1 MKNAASIYF
10 CRKKHNEA
18 ESVTC
23 CKLKVLISFK
33 LTVINYNQKVA
44 AQTKIF
50 GLPLNLVWQVELLNQ
65 GTYEEYHIKVDAF
78 SFKKL
83 FCFLLSLKWTLWFI
97 HAAWGCG
104 LKWHVWNLEEVV
116 TVNYLLP
123 VLYLESQYPKS

>member
-1 MKNAASIYF
+1 M
-10 CRKKHNEA
+10 
-18 ESVTC
+18 C

-65 GTYEEYHIKVDAF
+65 GTCKEYHIKVDAF

-83 FCFLLSLKWTLWFI
+83 FCFLLSLK
-97 HAAWGCG
+97 
-104 LKWHVWNLEEVV
+104 
-116 TVNYLLP
+116 
-123 VLYLESQYPKS
+123 